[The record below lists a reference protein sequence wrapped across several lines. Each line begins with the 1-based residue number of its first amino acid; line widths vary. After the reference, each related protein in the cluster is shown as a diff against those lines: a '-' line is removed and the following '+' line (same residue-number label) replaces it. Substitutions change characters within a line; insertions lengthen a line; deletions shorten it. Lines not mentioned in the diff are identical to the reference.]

1 MYAKKNGQHEQD
13 LQTTA
18 TGQAGMGQEWWDHST
33 LEGEWTHL
41 VEVKSYHA

>member
-18 TGQAGMGQEWWDHST
+18 TGQAGMGHN
-33 LEGEWTHL
+33 
-41 VEVKSYHA
+41 VETIHPLRGNGLT